1 MNIKKILNI
10 LIFLSILL
18 STCGCLTSYATND
31 LAVQKK
37 ETQKKIKH
45 LKWLENLESDK
56 LYKNQQKL
64 ENASNNLTTSKSE
77 IADMQKKLY
86 SLESQLSIAS
96 AEYNNLNNLL
106 AAHLR
111 NAYKS
116 QRNARFQI
124 ILNSDDINMLVDR
137 CYYQKLILKKD
148 EERMLAA
155 RNKAQEIASIRNNIA
170 MRKRNLER
178 SVASM
183 NTQQDYIKRAI
194 AKNQDMIHKLQT
206 DRMAYERAE
215 REMATQSQKITNYI
229 NKSTGKDSDI
239 TVASGFLKP
248 IQGRITS
255 PFGWRVHPIFNTRT
269 FHSGIDIGGPNLGAI
284 RASNSGKVIYTGW
297 YGGYGK
303 VVILEHGVV
312 NGTPITT
319 LYAHMSSIAV
329 SNGSKIQKG
338 QVLGYEGTTGYS
350 TGPHCHFEVRVNGKP
365 SNPLSY
371 IQS

>member
-1 MNIKKILNI
+1 MILTRIFNL
-10 LIFLSILL
+10 LIVLL
-18 STCGCLTSYATND
+18 MLLNTALCSGVYANND

-37 ETQKKIKH
+37 ETQEKINH
-45 LKWLENLESDK
+45 LKWLENVEKGK

-64 ENASNNLTTSKSE
+64 EVATNNLTYSKTE
-77 IADMQKKLY
+77 ILEMQKKL
-86 SLESQLSIAS
+86 SQLESQLSKAS
-96 AEYNNLNNLL
+96 SEYNVLNRAL
-106 AAHLR
+106 ASHIR

-124 ILNSDDINMLVDR
+124 LLNSDDINMLVDR
-137 CYYQKLILKKD
+137 CYYQRLILQKD
-148 EERMLAA
+148 EAQMIAA
-155 RNKAQEIASIRNNIA
+155 RNKAQEIADIRGNIVS
-170 MRKRNLER
+170 RKRKLER

-194 AKNQDMIHKLQT
+194 ARNENMINKLKT
-206 DRMAYERAE
+206 DRLAYEKAE
-215 REMATQSQKITNYI
+215 RDLAHQSQQLVSYI
-229 NKSTGKDSDI
+229 NRTASKTPEVTVVTG
-239 TVASGFLKP
+239 FMKP

-284 RASNSGKVIYTGW
+284 KASNSGKVIYTGW

-303 VVILEHGVV
+303 VVILEHGIV
-312 NGTPITT
+312 NGKPITT

-329 SNGSKIQKG
+329 ANGTKVQRG

-350 TGPHCHFEVRVNGKP
+350 TGPHCHFEVRVNGQP
-365 SNPLSY
+365 NNPLSY
-371 IQS
+371 IGT